1 MRRVPDVSSSPVRT
15 FGLVQI
21 TLYSYW
27 TTDTGIGMTPEELKT
42 NLGTLAKS
50 GTSEFLSKAESDT
63 AGNGNLIGAF
73 GLGFYSR

>member
-1 MRRVPDVSSSPVRT
+1 
-15 FGLVQI
+15 
-21 TLYSYW
+21 
-27 TTDTGIGMTPEELKT
+27 MTPEELKT